1 MEMIPRDILAAGLG
15 ARDRLS
21 TFARTT
27 AGAHLS
33 AATSAFSM
41 QDAMAGAAR
50 ASIFAD
56 ALLQAM
62 HARLEELKSVS
73 SKT

>member
-1 MEMIPRDILAAGLG
+1 MEMIPRDILAAGLK

-21 TFARTT
+21 GFARTT
-27 AGAHLS
+27 AEAHLTEASS
-33 AATSAFSM
+33 ASST
-41 QDAMAGAAR
+41 QNAMAGAAR

-56 ALLQAM
+56 AMLRVM

>member
-1 MEMIPRDILAAGLG
+1 MIPRDILAAGLG
-15 ARDRLS
+15 ARNQLS
-21 TFARTT
+21 GFARAT
-27 AGAHLS
+27 AAAHLNAASS
-33 AATSAFSM
+33 ASSTQS
-41 QDAMAGAAR
+41 AMAGAAH

-73 SKT
+73 AKS